1 MEMKKIAFVVV
12 LFAVISTV
20 LAHDHHGHHDTHAPA
35 PGPSRSHAPGP
46 SKSDAASLGSIFG
59 ASIFSFVAYY
69 LHFHV

>member
-20 LAHDHHGHHDTHAPA
+20 LAHDHHHDHGTAPA
-35 PGPSRSHAPGP
+35 PGPSKSHAPKP